1 MVEWVLLVL
10 QSVKVRKGRQE
21 HNQWPVAATS
31 SPNAGPPPVDII
43 NHQPVG
49 SDTGTTYQCHIMCIG
64 SQHVLWIMWMAHP
77 NQADRPQGSHRVSD
91 GILAANDPGTGSG
104 WQQSKQNWARPAL
117 ELQRCD
123 EVISNVFIRSQLAAW

>member
-1 MVEWVLLVL
+1 MH
-10 QSVKVRKGRQE
+10 SRAGGRQRLPE
-21 HNQWPVAATS
+21 TPQRM
-31 SPNAGPPPVDII
+31 PPL
-43 NHQPVG
+43 HRE
-49 SDTGTTYQCHIMCIG
+49 SMR
-64 SQHVLWIMWMAHP
+64 LWVMWMTCP
-77 NQADRPQGSHRVSD
+77 DQADRPQGSHRVSD

>member
-43 NHQPVG
+43 NLWGLTQGRHISVTSCALDHSMSCG
-49 SDTGTTYQCHIMCIG
+49 SCGWLTLTKQIVRKDPTT
-64 SQHVLWIMWMAHP
+64 
-77 NQADRPQGSHRVSD
+77 
-91 GILAANDPGTGSG
+91 
-104 WQQSKQNWARPAL
+104 
-117 ELQRCD
+117 
-123 EVISNVFIRSQLAAW
+123 